1 MWIRIVMTMLG
12 AGCLWLTMP
21 AEADTPEP
29 ATVPQQVQHF

>member
-12 AGCLWLTMP
+12 VSCLWLTMP

-29 ATVPQQVQHF
+29 VAAPQQVQRF